1 VPNRPVGTWVGAWP
15 GVELGAP
22 WVGCLTVRPE
32 SVRDVESHS
41 GTRGGNRYD
50 DRMVLNDVSD
60 KAPGVV
66 LVARLHV
73 DLCRLN
79 SAIC

>member
-1 VPNRPVGTWVGAWP
+1 MRRSRKIGTAPRPWGSH
-15 GVELGAP
+15 
-22 WVGCLTVRPE
+22 LTPRPE
-32 SVRDVESHS
+32 SVHHVESHS
-41 GTRGGNRYD
+41 GTRTGNRYD
-50 DRMVLNDVSD
+50 DPMVLNDVGD
-60 KAPGVV
+60 KARGTL